1 MFKYILAI
9 LAFCLLFYPAFAGQ
23 LGLERLR
30 PTPII
35 PFEEWRL
42 RFNSDF
48 AWPLQKNLEKV
59 EQKVNDLLN
68 NIAEPSSTTSLTA
81 AGGLTITSPVMR
93 VQGSGG
99 AVTITANPQ
108 IPAGYDG
115 QTVTI
120 IGQSDT
126 SAVTFVEGKGLQMQG
141 DQNFTLGSG
150 DILILVYDKG
160 LNLWLDKGRM
170 NN

>member
-1 MFKYILAI
+1 VFKYILAI
-9 LAFCLLFYPAFAGQ
+9 LAFSLLFVPAFAG
-23 LGLERLR
+23 LNLERIR
-30 PTPII
+30 PLPPI
-35 PFEEWRL
+35 PFEQWRL
-42 RFNSDF
+42 KFNSDL
-48 AWPLQKNLEKV
+48 AWPIQKNLEKV

-68 NIAEPSSTTSLTA
+68 DIAEPSSTTSLTA

-99 AVTITANPQ
+99 AVILTSNPQ

-126 SAVTFVEGKGLQMQG
+126 STVTFVEAKGLQMQG
-141 DQNFTLGSG
+141 GQNFTLGSG

-160 LNLWLDKGRM
+160 LALWLDKGRM
-170 NN
+170 DN